1 MKRAPIVL
9 AGTGAGLAAVI
20 SYHVSG
26 PRPLPLAALS
36 GSTAAGAGTSSSGGG
51 TGGQS
56 SGNSGNGASG
66 GSSAGGA
73 STSAPSQ
80 GVVPGVT
87 PNGIRAASGTDV
99 QYPFGNLQVQV
110 TENGGRITN
119 VAIIKANVLDAQS
132 GAIDQIAL
140 PELRSE
146 ALSAQSARINGV
158 AGATY
163 TSAAYAQSLQAA
175 IDKLKA

>member
-9 AGTGAGLAAVI
+9 AGTGAGLVAVI
-20 SYHVSG
+20 GYHVSG

-36 GSTAAGAGTSSSGGG
+36 GASAGSSSASSSSGAGASGAGSSSSSGG
-51 TGGQS
+51 S
-56 SGNSGNGASG
+56 
-66 GSSAGGA
+66 SSAGGSSNTA
-73 STSAPSQ
+73 AGSQ

-110 TENGGRITN
+110 TENGGKITN
-119 VAIIKANVLDAQS
+119 VTMLKANVLDAQS
-132 GAIDQIAL
+132 GMIDQIAL

-146 ALSAQSARINGV
+146 ALSVQSASINGV